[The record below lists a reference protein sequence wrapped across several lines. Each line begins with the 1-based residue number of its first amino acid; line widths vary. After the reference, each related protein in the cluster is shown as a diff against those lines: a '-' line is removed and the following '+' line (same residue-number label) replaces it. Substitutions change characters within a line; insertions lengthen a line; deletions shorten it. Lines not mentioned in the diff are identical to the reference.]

1 MKKEK
6 INSIIFKAQKRN
18 NRNIIINGIEYEF
31 MSYMSVDF
39 VISKLERDFELTQ
52 QDKKEIEMLW

>member
-6 INSIIFKAQKRN
+6 INSMIFKAQKRN

-31 MSYMSVDF
+31 MICMSVGF